1 MKVEIWSDI
10 MCPFCYIGKRRFEEA
25 LNTFA
30 NKDEVTVEWK
40 SFLLNPELETD
51 PSKTLDE
58 FLAVH
63 KSIPLEEARQMN
75 LQVSEMAAESG
86 LTFNLDRAIPANSF
100 NAHRLLHFA
109 KQQGRQ
115 REIGEMLF
123 RAYFTE
129 GKNIDDAGTLLAIA
143 EKAGLDKHAFATA
156 MGEGAFAQEVIS
168 DVEEAR
174 ELGVRGVPFFV
185 LNRRYAISGAQAPE
199 AFLQALEQAY
209 SEMK

>member
-25 LNTFA
+25 LNTFD

-58 FLAVH
+58 FLAAH

-86 LTFNLDRAIPANSF
+86 LTFNLDQAIPANSF
-100 NAHRLLHFA
+100 NAHRLLHYA
-109 KQQGRQ
+109 KQHGKQ

-129 GKNIDDAGTLLAIA
+129 GKNIDDAGTLLTIA

-156 MGEGAFAQEVIS
+156 MGEGAFAQEIIS